1 MLSLVLTLLLALTQ
15 PAAVHAPAEEPL
27 TLAELMRKMTTHT
40 QQMRERVMEGKK
52 LGKLP
57 KEFAGIHTAEP
68 TAQKMKGE
76 HFDAFAEAYLNAVR
90 QLHDRDDPEPKKDVY
105 NRMISTCASC
115 HTQYC
120 PGPLVVIKKLPVQ

>member
-1 MLSLVLTLLLALTQ
+1 MLSLVLSLLLTLTPPATVRQ
-15 PAAVHAPAEEPL
+15 PVEAPL
-27 TLAELMRKMTTHT
+27 TLAQLMRKMTEHT
-40 QQMRERVMEGKK
+40 QQLRVRVEAGKR

-57 KEFAGIHTAEP
+57 PEFAGIHTAEP

-90 QLHDRDDPEPKKDVY
+90 QLHDRNDPEPKKDVY